1 MTKKK
6 GYLLE
11 QVANIENLRLAVKN
25 SQRGGKAKRSW
36 QIKEFNEH
44 RDTNLLQMQNMILR
58 LSFPEHHSR
67 KLQRKADKNKIRDL
81 DDEDYKPWK
90 VMSHAIMQVIE
101 PIVIKMLIA
110 DTSCCVPGRGCLY
123 GVKRMKKLLRRNPE
137 YTWAAQSDCKK
148 YYQSIS
154 SEYME
159 RVLRHKFKD
168 KKFVKL
174 VLICVFDYYCGEAI
188 EKSLSD
194 EQAQKERSANYISA
208 LIGNL
213 NHNEIDHIL
222 TEQYG
227 AKLHRNCDDMV
238 MLGRSKAEVRFL
250 LNAYDRLAA
259 ERGMVVKANSYY
271 APIRHHERK
280 KKGRWRRRGPK
291 H

>member
-36 QIKEFNEH
+36 QIKKFNEH
-44 RDTNLLQMQNMILR
+44 RDTNLLLMQNMVLR
-58 LSFPEHHSR
+58 LSFPEHNSR
-67 KLQRKADKNKIRDL
+67 KLQRRADKNKIRDL
-81 DDEDYKPWK
+81 DDEDYLPWK

-154 SEYME
+154 PEYME

-168 KKFVKL
+168 RKFVKL

-188 EKSLSD
+188 ETSIRD
-194 EQAQKERSANYISA
+194 EQAKKERSANWRVHQRTDWQPQPQRDRPHPHGAVSRQA
-208 LIGNL
+208 APKLRR
-213 NHNEIDHIL
+213 
-222 TEQYG
+222 YG
-227 AKLHRNCDDMV
+227 DV
-238 MLGRSKAEVRFL
+238 GEV
-250 LNAYDRLAA
+250 
-259 ERGMVVKANSYY
+259 
-271 APIRHHERK
+271 
-280 KKGRWRRRGPK
+280 KGRGQVSAQRLRQAGGRERYGCK
-291 H
+291 GE